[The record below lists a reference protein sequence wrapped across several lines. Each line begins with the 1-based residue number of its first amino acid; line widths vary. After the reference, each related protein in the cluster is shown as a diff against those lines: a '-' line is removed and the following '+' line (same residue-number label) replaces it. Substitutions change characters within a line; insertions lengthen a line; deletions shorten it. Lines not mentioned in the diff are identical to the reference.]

1 MTAAGPEDL
10 VVRLHTPICD
20 LLGITHP
27 IVLGGMA
34 SGTAPDLVAAV
45 SNAGGLGILG
55 ASGRSPTEIREQT
68 SRIRALTAAPFGLN
82 ILLFYGDEAT
92 VETVL
97 AQRPAVAAFAWP
109 TADQALAE
117 VFARAHDVG
126 AHVMHMVA
134 RLDDAKR
141 AVQAGADSIVAQGSE
156 GGGHV
161 GMMSTMVLVPPGRGG
176 GGAYAGPG
184 RRWYRRW
191 AWTGGRPRP
200 GGVGCPARHSIS
212 RHTRSP
218 PPSAL

>member
-1 MTAAGPEDL
+1 MLRWRLAVRAAVTNLCVKKGAIPMTASAPESM

-34 SGTAPDLVAAV
+34 SGTAADLVAAV

-55 ASGRSPTEIREQT
+55 ASGRSSTEIREQT

-109 TADQALAE
+109 TADQSLAE
-117 VFARAHDVG
+117 MFARAHDVG
-126 AHVMHMVA
+126 AHVMHM
-134 RLDDAKR
+134 
-141 AVQAGADSIVAQGSE
+141 
-156 GGGHV
+156 
-161 GMMSTMVLVPPGRGG
+161 
-176 GGAYAGPG
+176 
-184 RRWYRRW
+184 
-191 AWTGGRPRP
+191 
-200 GGVGCPARHSIS
+200 
-212 RHTRSP
+212 
-218 PPSAL
+218 